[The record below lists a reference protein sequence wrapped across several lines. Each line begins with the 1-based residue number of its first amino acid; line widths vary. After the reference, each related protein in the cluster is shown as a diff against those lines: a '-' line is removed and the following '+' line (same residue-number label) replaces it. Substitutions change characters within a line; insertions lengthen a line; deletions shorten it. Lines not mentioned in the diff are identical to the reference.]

1 MREVAVLGIGMHPW
15 GKFPQKSFTD
25 LGVVAIDN
33 ALQDAGLKWTD
44 VQSAVSGVWQW
55 GGSEGITPGPRL
67 AATLGETGLPFVNVA
82 QRCATG
88 GSVFREAYFQVA
100 SGMYDVVLAVGCDK
114 SPKGFFS
121 TPGKEN
127 TKRYDCIDTDWI
139 RWRMAGLTNP
149 ACWALDCKKRME
161 KYGTTERTLAQAKV
175 AASKHGA
182 LNPNA
187 LYRKVYTEEEVLASP
202 YVVDPLRLLMICATR
217 DGGAAFILGSVE
229 KCRQLGKKLITVAGS
244 AIGTSLYGDPTMR
257 LGACYVPG
265 ENSEVKASP
274 VSESASAS
282 RQAYEI
288 AGIGPGDID
297 LLELPDNSSWHYLQY
312 LEILGFCG
320 PGEADKLLA
329 DGDTMIGGKI
339 PTCPSGGLASF
350 GEASAAQ
357 GALQIYEVVTHLR
370 GEAGERQVKDAKVGM
385 AQTYGAGGNSAS
397 VILKR

>member
-1 MREVAVLGIGMHPW
+1 MRDVAVLGIGMHPW
-15 GKFPQKSFTD
+15 GKFPEKSFID

-33 ALQDAGLKWTD
+33 TLKDARLEWKD

-55 GGSEGITPGPRL
+55 GGSEGITPGARL

-100 SGMYDVVLAVGCDK
+100 SGMYDVVLALGGDK

-127 TKRYDCIDTDWI
+127 PARYDCIDTDWI

-161 KYGTTERTLAQAKV
+161 KYGTTELTLAKAKV

-217 DGGAAFILGSVE
+217 DGAAAMILGSVE
-229 KCRQLGKKLITVAGS
+229 KARQLSTKLITVAGTT
-244 AIGTSLYGDPTMR
+244 IGTSLYGDPTMR
-257 LGACYVPG
+257 LGSCYVPI
-265 ENSEVKASP
+265 ESEIKAPP

-282 RQAYEI
+282 RQAYEM
-288 AGIGPGDID
+288 AGIGPGEID
-297 LLELPDNSSWHYLQY
+297 FVELPDNSSWHYLQY
-312 LEILGFCG
+312 LEVLGFCG
-320 PGEADKLLA
+320 PGEADRLLA
-329 DGDTMIGGKI
+329 DGDTLIGGKI
-339 PTCPSGGLASF
+339 PVCPSGGLASF

-357 GALQIYEVVTHLR
+357 GALQIFEVVTQLR
-370 GEAGERQVKDAKVGM
+370 GEAGQRQVKGAKVGM
-385 AQTYGAGGNSAS
+385 AQTYGAAGNSAS
-397 VILKR
+397 VILKK

>member
-1 MREVAVLGIGMHPW
+1 MRDVAVLGIGMHPW
-15 GKFPQKSFTD
+15 GKFPEKSFID

-33 ALQDAGLKWTD
+33 ALKDAGLEWTD
-44 VQSAVSGVWQW
+44 IQSAVSGVWQW

-67 AATLGETGLPFVNVA
+67 AATLGETGLPFTNVA

-100 SGMYDVVLAVGCDK
+100 SGMYDVVLALGCDK

-127 TKRYDCIDTDWI
+127 AKRYDCIDTDWI

-161 KYGTTERTLAQAKV
+161 KYGTTELTLAKAKV

-217 DGGAAFILGSVE
+217 DGAAAVILTSAE
-229 KCRQLGKKLITVAGS
+229 KARQLTTKLVKVA
-244 AIGTSLYGDPTMR
+244 ATTIGTSMSGDPTMR
-257 LGACYVPG
+257 LGACYVPID
-265 ENSEVKASP
+265 SEVKAPP

-282 RQAYEI
+282 RQAYEM
-288 AGIGPGDID
+288 AGIGPGEID
-297 LLELPDNSSWHYLQY
+297 FLELPDNSSWHYLQY

-320 PGEADKLLA
+320 PGEADRLLA
-329 DGDTMIGGKI
+329 DGDTLIGGKI

-357 GALQIYEVVTHLR
+357 GALQIFEVVTQLR
-370 GEAGERQVKDAKVGM
+370 GGAGQRQVKDAKVGM
-385 AQTYGAGGNSAS
+385 AQTYGAGGNSAT
-397 VILKR
+397 VILKK

>member
-15 GKFPQKSFTD
+15 GKFPEKSFID
-25 LGVVAIDN
+25 LGVTAIED
-33 ALQDAGLKWTD
+33 ALKDAGLEWRE

-100 SGMYDVVLAVGCDK
+100 SGMYDVVLALGCDK

-127 TKRYDCIDTDWI
+127 TARYDCIDTDWT
-139 RWRMAGLTNP
+139 RWRMVGLTNP

-161 KYGTTERTLAQAKV
+161 KYGTTEQTLAQAKV

-187 LYRKVYTEEEVLASP
+187 LYRKVYTEEDVLASP

-217 DGGAAFILGSVE
+217 DGAAAVILGSAE
-229 KCRQLGKKLITVAGS
+229 KARQLGTKPVWVAGT

-257 LGACYVPG
+257 LGVCYVPTDA
-265 ENSEVKASP
+265 EVKAPP

-282 RQAYEI
+282 KQAYEM
-288 AGIGPGDID
+288 AGIGPDEID
-297 LLELPDNSSWHYLQY
+297 FVELPDNSSWHYLQY

-320 PGEADKLLA
+320 PGEADRLLA
-329 DGDTMIGGKI
+329 DGDTLIGGRI

-357 GALQIYEVVTHLR
+357 GALQVYEVVTQLR
-370 GEAGERQVKDAKVGM
+370 NEAGERQVKNATAGM
-385 AQTYGAGGNSAS
+385 AQTYGAEGNSAS
-397 VILKR
+397 IILKR

>member
-1 MREVAVLGIGMHPW
+1 MRDVAVLGIGMHPW
-15 GKFPQKSFTD
+15 GKFPQKSFID
-25 LGVVAIDN
+25 LGVTAIDN
-33 ALQDAGLKWTD
+33 ALKDASLEWKD

-55 GGSEGITPGPRL
+55 GGSEGITPGP
-67 AATLGETGLPFVNVA
+67 FVNVA

-88 GSVFREAYFQVA
+88 GSVFRDAYFQVA
-100 SGMYDVVLAVGCDK
+100 SGMYDVVLALGCDK

-127 TKRYDCIDTDWI
+127 SARYDCIDTDWI

-149 ACWALDCKKRME
+149 ACWALDCRKRMD
-161 KYGTTERTLAQAKV
+161 KYGTTESTLAKAKV
-175 AASKHGA
+175 ACSKHGA

-217 DGGAAFILGSVE
+217 DGAAAMILGSVE
-229 KCRQLGKKLITVAGS
+229 KARQLSTKLITVAGA

-257 LGACYVPG
+257 LGSSYVPID
-265 ENSEVKASP
+265 SEVKAPP

-297 LLELPDNSSWHYLQY
+297 FLELPDNSSWHYLQY

-320 PGEADKLLA
+320 PGEADQLLA
-329 DGDTMIGGKI
+329 EGHTLIGGKI
-339 PTCPSGGLASF
+339 PVCPSGGLASF
-350 GEASAAQ
+350 GEASAAH
-357 GALQIYEVVTHLR
+357 GALQIFEVVTQLR
-370 GEAGERQVKDAKVGM
+370 GEAGERQVKGAKVGM
-385 AQTYGAGGNSAS
+385 AQTYGASGNSAS
-397 VILKR
+397 VILKT